1 MKRAEVPAPAV
12 LYDHFEDEEQ
22 QELYVYGGEE
32 EISGSEDAV
41 EEESI
46 PQSIAPPPPFR
57 RCSRLDY
64 GPMMAVANQLRHTR
78 RAACRDRL
86 HQSHMG

>member
-22 QELYVYGGEE
+22 QELYGGEE
-32 EISGSEDAV
+32 EMSGNEDVA

-46 PQSIAPPPPFR
+46 PQSTAPPPPFR

-64 GPMMAVANQLRHTR
+64 GPIMAVANQLRHTR
-78 RAACRDRL
+78 RAACRYRL
-86 HQSHMG
+86 PQSHMG